1 LFNKSFYGVWDVRE
15 KECNY
20 ANISREECNNFIHV
34 LRYVGAVDN
43 KTRFV
48 GGPSFWPS
56 LPSNAQIIVKYLYY
70 VVFIRNNKYT
80 IFLVS
85 NYKNINQF

>member
-1 LFNKSFYGVWDVRE
+1 VRE

-48 GGPSFWPS
+48 GGPFLLKAAMLLFLELLFFLFFS
-56 LPSNAQIIVKYLYY
+56 QIDDTWQKPI
-70 VVFIRNNKYT
+70 
-80 IFLVS
+80 
-85 NYKNINQF
+85 

>member
-48 GGPSFWPS
+48 GGPFFLKAAMLLFLELLFFLFFS
-56 LPSNAQIIVKYLYY
+56 QIDDTWQKPI
-70 VVFIRNNKYT
+70 
-80 IFLVS
+80 
-85 NYKNINQF
+85 